1 MSYMTYAKSSEC
13 LFNRAMRRGVWQ
25 RLLRRLQR
33 QPVELI
39 PFDHARQ
46 SIEFGQQCE
55 RGIRPIPVRD
65 IVGSLGRVNEF
76 DRDFMPIKP
85 CVENK
90 WRRILRLKSTGI
102 DLPPIEVYKLNG
114 GYYVIDGNHRVS
126 VSRFLGMDYIDAHV
140 IEIACK

>member
-1 MSYMTYAKSSEC
+1 MSYMTYAKSSES

-33 QPVELI
+33 QPIQLV
-39 PFDHARQ
+39 PFEQARQ
-46 SIEFGQQCE
+46 SIEFGQQYE
-55 RGIRPIPVRD
+55 RGIRPIPVRE

-76 DRDFMPIKP
+76 DRDFMPTKP

-90 WRRILRLKSTGI
+90 WRHILRLKSTGI
-102 DLPPIEVYKLNG
+102 DLPPIEVYKLDG

-126 VSRFLGMDYIDAHV
+126 VSRFLGLDYIDAHV

>member
-33 QPVELI
+33 QPVGLVH
-39 PFDHARQ
+39 FDQVRP
-46 SIEFGQQCE
+46 SINLGQQYDT
-55 RGIRPIPVRD
+55 GIRPIPVHD
-65 IVGSLGRVNEF
+65 IVGSLGRVTEF
-76 DRDFMPIKP
+76 DRDFMPINP

-90 WRRILRLKSTGI
+90 WRHILRLKSTGI

-140 IEIACK
+140 IEIVGK